1 MERET
6 SYIKWGLALAAGVG
20 LIALGWKFFWVL
32 VTLHVLLCIVLI
44 LVVLLQ
50 SGKAA
55 DLAGAFGGAGS
66 QTAFGPRGAATFLS
80 KATTWCF
87 IMFILSTLSITMLE
101 SQGLGSALGSG
112 SKSVLERTQK
122 PPEEKPAAPS
132 TTPPGESTPAAPAST
147 PQQTP
152 PQSSAPAPAQPAPA
166 PARQNP
172 PAKPPAKQ

>member
-1 MERET
+1 MDQD
-6 SYIKWGLALAAGVG
+6 SGYIKWGLSLVAGIG

-32 VTLHVLLCIVLI
+32 VTLHVLLCFVLI

-87 IMFILSTLSITMLE
+87 IMFLLSTLSLTIRE
-101 SQGLGSALGSG
+101 SKGLGRSTSSG
-112 SKSVLERTQK
+112 SVLEKTQK
-122 PPEEKPAAPS
+122 APEPASAP
-132 TTPPGESTPAAPAST
+132 TGTPQTPAQGAPAT
-147 PQQTP
+147 
-152 PQSSAPAPAQPAPA
+152 PAPTQQQQQP
-166 PARQNP
+166 P
-172 PAKPPAKQ
+172 PVQPPAKQ

>member
-1 MERET
+1 MEQDS
-6 SYIKWGLALAAGVG
+6 SYVKWGLALAAGIG
-20 LIALGWKFFWVL
+20 LIALGWKFFWLL
-32 VTLHVLLCIVLI
+32 VTLHVLLCIILI

-87 IMFILSTLSITMLE
+87 IMFLLSTISVTILE
-101 SQGLGSALGSG
+101 SKGVGGSSGSG
-112 SKSVLERTQK
+112 SVLEKTT
-122 PPEEKPAAPS
+122 KPAPAQ
-132 TTPPGESTPAAPAST
+132 TPAPFGAPQAPVTGT
-147 PQQTP
+147 P
-152 PQSSAPAPAQPAPA
+152 SAPAPAQSQPQTPQTPPPAS
-166 PARQNP
+166 QNP